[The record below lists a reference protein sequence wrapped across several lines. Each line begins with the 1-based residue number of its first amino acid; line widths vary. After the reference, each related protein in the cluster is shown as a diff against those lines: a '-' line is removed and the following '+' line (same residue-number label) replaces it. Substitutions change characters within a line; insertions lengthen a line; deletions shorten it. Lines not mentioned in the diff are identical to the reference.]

1 MYEEKI
7 FSHAGRFKKDEKME
21 DKDIIGLYLERS
33 EEAITETAHK
43 YSVLLSRI
51 AFGILR
57 SREDA
62 EECVNDTYMRA
73 WNSIPPNEPKRL
85 SAFLG
90 KITRNLSLNRYEQL
104 TAQKRGGSSK
114 ELALEEL
121 EECVPAAG
129 DLQREVEDSELA
141 ELINEFLDKLK
152 KESRIIFMRRYW
164 YFCTVSEIAEDM
176 HISESKVKMSLLRTR
191 KKLKQFLEKQGVTL

>member
-1 MYEEKI
+1 
-7 FSHAGRFKKDEKME
+7 ME
-21 DKDIIGLYLERS
+21 DKDIIRLYFERS
-33 EEAITETAHK
+33 EKAISETALR
-43 YSVLLSRI
+43 YGALLSHI

-73 WNSIPPNEPKRL
+73 WNSIPPSQPKRL

-90 KITRNLSLNRYEQL
+90 KITRNLSLNRYERVK
-104 TAQKRGGSSK
+104 AKKRGGGSK
-114 ELALEEL
+114 EVALEEL
-121 EECVPAAG
+121 EECLPAAG
-129 DLQREVEDSELA
+129 DLQREVEDAELA
-141 ELINEFLDKLK
+141 ELINGFLDRLK

-176 HISESKVKMSLLRTR
+176 SIGESKVKMSLLRTR
-191 KKLKQFLEKQGVTL
+191 KKLKQYLEKQGVAL

>member
-1 MYEEKI
+1 
-7 FSHAGRFKKDEKME
+7 ME
-21 DKDIIGLYLERS
+21 DKDIIRLYLERS
-33 EEAITETAHK
+33 EKAITETALK
-43 YSVLLSRI
+43 YGALLSRI
-51 AFGILR
+51 AYGILR

-90 KITRNLSLNRYEQL
+90 RIARNLSLNRYEQR
-104 TAQKRGGSSK
+104 TALKRGGGSR

-121 EECVPAAG
+121 EECVPTAENV
-129 DLQREVEDSELA
+129 QSEVEDGELA
-141 ELINEFLDKLK
+141 ELINSFLDGLPR
-152 KESRIIFMRRYW
+152 ESRIIFMRRYW

-176 HISESKVKMSLLRTR
+176 HFGESKVKMSLHRTR
-191 KKLKQFLEKQGVTL
+191 KKLKQFLEKKGVTL

>member
-1 MYEEKI
+1 
-7 FSHAGRFKKDEKME
+7 ME

-73 WNSIPPNEPKRL
+73 WNSIPPNRPKRL

-90 KITRNLSLNRYEQL
+90 RITRNLSLNRYEQL
-104 TAQKRGGSSK
+104 TAQKRGGSSR

-141 ELINEFLDKLK
+141 ELINEFLDKQK
-152 KESRIIFMRRYW
+152 RESRIIFMRRYW

-176 HISESKVKMSLLRTR
+176 HIGESKVKMSLLRTR